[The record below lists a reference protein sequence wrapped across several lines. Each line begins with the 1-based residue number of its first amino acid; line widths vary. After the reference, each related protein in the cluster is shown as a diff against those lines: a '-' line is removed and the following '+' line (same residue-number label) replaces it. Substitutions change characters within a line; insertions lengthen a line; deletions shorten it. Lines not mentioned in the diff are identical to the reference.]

1 MKTQSPRHVLAIGGA
16 AGLVAVAV
24 VVWHWGGDATTA
36 PPVRAAADATADAS
50 TSAVT
55 SDGLVPPPY
64 PVFPRGD
71 SLTRPLD
78 ESSPEAQAF
87 LDFYTKQLGV
97 QLPRLGSKDL
107 LKLPNRSLDIA
118 HNGLEL
124 GSGQFNS
131 SLVCQSCHDTDWKA
145 QGLDLPEMA
154 FWQQH
159 GVDSL
164 WEEGSPNAMKLAA
177 NWSLFGDW
185 SGSIKALA
193 GRDPVFLAQVETTRG
208 LSPHAPASVDN
219 LCFRCHSPPAQREA
233 NGNNLSFDHRFL
245 YSTPEGSAY
254 DNTQPGDPY
263 TQAKYATYGALGRDG
278 LSCSVCHA
286 MAPTQGQPWNGTD
299 YTLFY
304 GDGDNSIYGSGVAG
318 RLVNQSDKGTVT
330 PPPYPFTSSMNL
342 RPGAVVGPDT
352 QLNTTPMAAAG
363 LSLETAASV
372 SGHTYLRD
380 STVCG
385 ACHVVILPKV
395 PSNYRPG
402 MLISEAKS
410 GYERPVSCP
419 PGQKTFDPKGDFLN
433 DPCVA
438 LAYEQTTYFE
448 WLNSDYPEG
457 NTTCQSCHMPL
468 TAPASPH
475 DKRVFV
481 AQYNDDLAPYF
492 VGSPDAVSRDYNR
505 HTLLGINLFVHE
517 MFQQFPDVL
526 GLDFYLAPDSRVPP
540 FLQSPEIRNRTP
552 NLVLNPGAEQQP
564 LVGWS
569 PSGAITAVQS
579 LTGAQ
584 GQPVHPSHGQ
594 YFFQLGEGPATLD
607 LTLSGDQA
615 RWVDQAGAKAHVVW
629 GATAYCDRLS
639 CGQLTLQALDA
650 QGVTVATSA
659 PLQAPAGTSSWLP
672 LRATQP
678 LATGVRKLRLTY
690 SARKGEALML
700 DDLFLFVQ
708 LPDGITA
715 PLTDAPRDYVFANNL
730 LNAEQSI
737 LDLAYGTAQG
747 TYNPELP
754 AAQLLPGAYT
764 TDATTLTVPV
774 QVLNNAGHK
783 FPSGAGFRRAFIQFE
798 VLDAQGKV
806 LWASGQPNA
815 QGAIC
820 DGACAQDG
828 SNILAS
834 EFTSDP
840 SQLQPHYQRI
850 QRQDQVQIYEVRAI
864 DDAKQVTSLELQQF
878 KEVKD
883 NRILPVGW
891 KPPSLRQDGDLRF
904 GLSLQQLARLTEPLS
919 TVLGPDDDSI
929 ESDPDYP
936 NDTKARAAEGADN
949 LVYQVPLSAIPNWAS
964 IRLRLNYQSIPPGY
978 LGARFKNALQD
989 DQGAQQEPGPAMKRL
1004 IYMSSHL
1011 NMKTNPGEKTYG
1023 PNQPTE
1029 VLSNWSLVLSET
1041 RVLKR

>member
-1 MKTQSPRHVLAIGGA
+1 MKTQSPRHVMALGGA

-24 VVWHWGGDATTA
+24 AVWHWGGVTTTEA
-36 PPVRAAADATADAS
+36 PVRATADAS
-50 TSAVT
+50 AADVQP
-55 SDGLVPPPY
+55 DGLVPPPY

-71 SLTRPLD
+71 SLTRPLE
-78 ESSPEAQAF
+78 ESSADAQAF

-97 QLPRLGSKDL
+97 QLPRTRGADL

-124 GSGQFNS
+124 GSGKFNS
-131 SLVCQSCHDTDWKA
+131 SLVCQSCHDTDWQKA
-145 QGLDLPEMA
+145 GTDLPEMA
-154 FWQQH
+154 FWQQPT
-159 GVDSL
+159 VDTL
-164 WEEGSPNAMKLAA
+164 WSEGGANTQKLAA

-233 NGNNLSFDHRFL
+233 NGNNLAFDHRFL
-245 YSTPEGSAY
+245 YATPEGAAY
-254 DNTQPGDPY
+254 DNTQPDDPY
-263 TQAKYATYGALGRDG
+263 RQAKYATYGALGRDG
-278 LSCSVCHA
+278 LSCSVCHS

-304 GDGDNSIYGSGVAG
+304 GDGDASIYGSGVAD
-318 RLVNQSDKGTVT
+318 RLVYQRDKGTVA

-363 LSLETAASV
+363 LSLETATNV

-395 PSNYRPG
+395 PSNYRQG
-402 MLISEAKS
+402 MPISEAKS

-419 PGQKTFDPKGDFLN
+419 PGQKTFDAKGDFLN

-448 WLNSDYPEG
+448 WLNSGYPEG
-457 NTTCQSCHMPL
+457 NTTCQSCHMPP

-475 DKRVFV
+475 DKRVLV
-481 AQYNDDLAPYF
+481 AQYNEDLAPYF
-492 VGSPDAVSRDYNR
+492 VGSPDARSRDYNR

-540 FLQSPEIRNRTP
+540 FLQSEAIRNRTP

-569 PSGAITAVQS
+569 PGSAITAVQS
-579 LTGAQ
+579 VTGAV
-584 GQPVHPSHGQ
+584 GQTVHPSHGQ
-594 YFFQLGEGPATLD
+594 YFFQLTQGQATLD
-607 LTLSGDQA
+607 LTLTTDQA
-615 RWVDQAGAKAHVVW
+615 RWVDQAGANANVVW
-629 GATAYCDRLS
+629 GSTAYCDRIS
-639 CGQLTLQALDA
+639 CGQLTLQTLDDRGA
-650 QGVTVATSA
+650 TVATSA
-659 PLQAPAGTSSWLP
+659 PLQAPAGTSRWLP

-678 LATGVRKLRLTY
+678 LAPGVRKLRLTY
-690 SARKGEALML
+690 SARQNEVLNL
-700 DDLFLFVQ
+700 DDLFIFVQ
-708 LPDGITA
+708 FPEGTLPLLA
-715 PLTDAPRDYVFANNL
+715 DASRNYVFANNL

-754 AAQLLPGAYT
+754 AVQLVAGDYT
-764 TDATTLTVPV
+764 TDGTTLTVPV
-774 QVLNNAGHK
+774 QVINNAGHK

-798 VLDAQGKV
+798 VLDGQGKV

-834 EFTSDP
+834 EFTTDP
-840 SQLQPHYQRI
+840 SRLQPHYQRI
-850 QRQDQVQIYEVRAI
+850 QRQDQVQTYEVRAI

-878 KEVKD
+878 EEVKD

-891 KPPSLRQDGDLRF
+891 KPPSLRQEGDLRF
-904 GLSLQQLARLTEPLS
+904 GLSLLQLARLTEPLS
-919 TVLGPDDDSI
+919 SVLGPDDDSI
-929 ESDPDYP
+929 ASDPDYP
-936 NDTKARAAEGADN
+936 NDTNARAAEGEDN

-978 LGARFKNALQD
+978 LGARFKNALQN
-989 DQGAQQEPGPAMKRL
+989 DQGQPQEPGPAMKRL

-1011 NMKTNPGEKTYG
+1011 NMKTNPGVKTYG

-1041 RVLKR
+1041 RVTKR